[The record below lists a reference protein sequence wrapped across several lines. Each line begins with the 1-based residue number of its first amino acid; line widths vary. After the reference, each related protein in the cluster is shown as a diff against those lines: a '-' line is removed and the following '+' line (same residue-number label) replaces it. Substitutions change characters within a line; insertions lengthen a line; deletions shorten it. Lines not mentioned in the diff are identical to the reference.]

1 MSILHISHQQ
11 GFSPFVNS
19 SWHTQS
25 KYAYCVIST
34 SCHILHQP
42 ICYFVYFTV
51 VTPSFSPYANLSQQ
65 QHRQRK
71 YIFCCHLYCIS
82 SFILSHVFYF
92 YLFTFVTSIQL
103 LPICQHIITATVKE
117 LIYIMLTFWPY
128 VTCHIYI
135 ASPHLTTCLYNNMDK
150 IYIYYVRIDTIF
162 HYFIP
167 FWQCYICNIHAYS
180 LLLETFLDINA
191 WLVYTISLL
200 CHQSFCLYVWTKT
213 LTQTLTCLHCI

>member
-1 MSILHISHQQ
+1 MHTVLSLPPVIFYTNQFAILSILQ
-11 GFSPFVNS
+11 
-19 SWHTQS
+19 
-25 KYAYCVIST
+25 
-34 SCHILHQP
+34 
-42 ICYFVYFTV
+42 
-51 VTPSFSPYANLSQQ
+51 
-65 QHRQRK
+65 
-71 YIFCCHLYCIS
+71 
-82 SFILSHVFYF
+82 LSHPASPHMPTSPSNSTGNENIFSVVIYTVFQVLFFHMFFYF